1 MPEDTIC
8 ASATPPINS
17 PIAVVRITGPETY
30 RAVKSI
36 FNHTEKIRH
45 RIAVY
50 GSVIHKDELIDDVVL
65 VYYESP
71 NSFTGEDMAEISCHG
86 SPIIVRKIIRI
97 LNELDIRIA
106 EPGEFSKRSFLNG
119 KIDLTEAEAINHII
133 TARSDW
139 EVSAAIKQM
148 HGALH
153 NKVNAIRDL
162 IIHLKAD
169 IEAGIDFI
177 EENIEFISN
186 EDAIV
191 QLNEIKALLKDLQKR
206 CRIGEKISHGID
218 IPIVGRPNV
227 GKSSILN
234 LILNKERAIVT
245 DIPGTT
251 RDIINEIVQFAGV
264 PVNLMDTAGITDT
277 NCAIEQKG
285 IELSGKKIETA
296 SIVIVV
302 IDAGSGVTDSDLE
315 IIESIK
321 NKKAIILANKID
333 LVSDRNKA
341 MSVIEKKTGKVI
353 HFSAKTGEGL
363 SLLEQSV
370 AEIFKNEFVDYNNSF
385 IADMRVINILEKA
398 VSIIEEAER
407 LLLLKEPQEI
417 LAFLLQS
424 LIDCFSEITGEI
436 SPDDVLNSIFGRFC
450 IGK

>member
-17 PIAVVRITGPETY
+17 PISVIRISGPDTY

-45 RIAVY
+45 RTAVY

-97 LNELDIRIA
+97 LHELGIKIA

-177 EENIEFISN
+177 EENIEFISY
-186 EDAIV
+186 EDAIIK
-191 QLNEIKALLKDLQKR
+191 LNEIKALLKDLQKR

-234 LILNKERAIVT
+234 LILNRERAIVS

-277 NCAIEQKG
+277 NCVIEQKG

-341 MSVIEKKTGKVI
+341 MSLIEKKTGKVI
-353 HFSAKTGEGL
+353 QFSAKTGEGL
-363 SLLEQSV
+363 SLLEESV

-424 LIDCFSEITGEI
+424 LIDCFSEIIGEI
-436 SPDDVLNSIFGRFC
+436 SPDDVLNSIFSRFC

>member
-17 PIAVVRITGPETY
+17 PISVIRITGPETY

-36 FNHTEKIRH
+36 FNHAERIRH
-45 RIAVY
+45 RTAIY
-50 GSVIHKDELIDDVVL
+50 GSVINKDELIDDVVL

-97 LNELDIRIA
+97 FHELGIRIA

-119 KIDLTEAEAINHII
+119 KIDLSEAEAINHII

-153 NKVNAIRDL
+153 NKVNAVRDL
-162 IIHLKAD
+162 IIQLKAD

-177 EENIEFISN
+177 EENIEFISY
-186 EDAIV
+186 EDAIIK
-191 QLNEIKALLKDLQKR
+191 LNEIKALLTDLQKR

-234 LILNKERAIVT
+234 LILNRERAIVS

-296 SIVIVV
+296 SIVITVL
-302 IDAGSGVTDSDLE
+302 DAGSGVTDSDLE

-321 NKKAIILANKID
+321 NKRAIILANKID

-353 HFSAKTGEGL
+353 PFSAKTGEGL

-398 VSIIEEAER
+398 ISIIEEAER

-436 SPDDVLNSIFGRFC
+436 SPDDVLNSIFSRFC